1 MIRFSRIVD
10 NLISVWL
17 LTGNTAYVVPVLKYV
32 LAWFMDEQI
41 RMNPHLLYA
50 QAIKGVSTGRD
61 IGIIDT
67 IHLIEVVQSLIRLEE
82 KGFFQTKCWKEPN
95 NGYGGD
101 EMSTLCQI
109 LFTEFD
115 NL

>member
-50 QAIKGVSTGRD
+50 QAIKGVSTGRG

-82 KGFFQTKCWKEPN
+82 KGLLPNEMLEGTKQWLWW
-95 NGYGGD
+95 G
-101 EMSTLCQI
+101 
-109 LFTEFD
+109 
-115 NL
+115 